1 MRHFKA
7 ILIAVFSLTLAF
19 TLAACS
25 QSQQTARNKVQVV
38 SSLNFYG
45 DIAKAV
51 GGKHVQVTSIINKA
65 SIDPHD
71 YEPSAANAKE
81 YARAQLIISNGAG
94 YDSWS
99 QHYAKQNASAKSITV
114 AHLLKWQNGTNEHL
128 WYKPAM
134 AATLARKLCTELS
147 TLAPKHRAYFE
158 KRRDAYLT
166 NLNALSTLQKRAQT
180 ALAGKRYMATEP
192 VYDNTLLALGAK
204 QLNGGFARAVDEGND
219 PTTAQLRT
227 WQRATARRSVAFVVN
242 NPQNSSKL
250 VRNAIQNAKK
260 HKVPIVTI
268 TETMPN
274 GENYI
279 QWQSRQLRAVIRATA
294 STTKGN

>member
-1 MRHFKA
+1 MRKFKA
-7 ILIAVFSLTLAF
+7 ILITVFSLTLAL
-19 TLAACS
+19 TLAACG
-25 QSQQTARNKVQVV
+25 QSQQSANNKVRVV

-45 DIAKAV
+45 DIAKEV
-51 GGKHVQVTSIINKA
+51 GGKHVQVTSIINKS

-81 YARAQLIISNGAG
+81 YAQAQLIISNGAG

-114 AHLLKWQNGTNEHL
+114 AQLLKWQSGANEHL

-134 AATLARKLCTELS
+134 AATLARKLCSQLS
-147 TLAPKHRAYFE
+147 ALAPKDRAYFE

-166 NLNALSTLQKRAQT
+166 KLNSLSALQKRART

-204 QLNGGFARAVDEGND
+204 QVNGGFARAVDEGND
-219 PTTAQLRT
+219 PTTTQLRD
-227 WQRATARRSVAFVVN
+227 WQHAIATHSVAFVVN

-250 VRNAIQNAKK
+250 VRNAIQDAKK
-260 HKVPIVTI
+260 HKVPVVTI

-274 GENYI
+274 GLNYI
-279 QWQSRQLRAVIRATA
+279 QWQSQQLRAVLRATA